1 MNTRFNNDSAR
12 TIKRLEI
19 STEESRYYMNAP
31 GPGDR
36 PDFIPDP
43 QFRLQKWGANLYTNS
58 CDLESDLRGMSRQ
71 LNHDEV
77 ERNDYQR
84 FAATKTT
91 TSNMLRGP
99 SERIRSYGEGG
110 IYVDE
115 SRATHPA
122 WELRCMESNH
132 FQQPLLID
140 PLENREMRFVSN
152 LNTRILERDYHLTTV
167 QPLQLNGF
175 GGASGR

>member
-1 MNTRFNNDSAR
+1 MNTRFNDDSAR
-12 TIKRLEI
+12 IIKRLQI

-31 GPGDR
+31 GPGNR

-43 QFRLQKWGANLYTNS
+43 QFRLQKWGANLYTNA
-58 CDLESDLRGMSRQ
+58 CDLESDLRGMSRH

-77 ERNDYQR
+77 ELNDYER
-84 FAATKTT
+84 YSATK
-91 TSNMLRGP
+91 NGL